1 MSNNKNQN
9 SNKNNNRNN
18 YKNNN
23 YNKKNQDKQTGTKR
37 TVEAEQVKKQNVEN
51 TKEVEKET
59 VAEPK
64 AAEVKAQPEKINKTA
79 QTENRIDV
87 NELKDKLTNVLNRK
101 NTRIVLVSAAKIVL
115 PVIALII
122 VIATIISLVH
132 SKNGKDTEVAASL
145 SEETTEGTVSSAVL
159 NEPLEENKYP
169 AVNELV
175 QSFYTALAEGDMDTV
190 KALKDYTNDKE
201 IITYQKKSEY
211 IESYNNLT
219 CYTKDGIDP
228 NTYYLYVCYDVKFKD
243 IDTMAPG
250 LNAWYVYTNDAGS
263 LQIDGDMEESVTAA
277 LKLVT
282 SQDDVVDLYNKVDV
296 EYKEAIADDEQLNTF
311 LAEFPNEIKTSVG
324 VALAQ
329 LEQESQEETQQ
340 QTTETA
346 QETTT
351 ETAATEEQPQT
362 QTVNQQV
369 RVTDTVNV
377 RSSDSEVAD
386 KIGKAQQGDILTRT
400 EEKNNGWSKVIY
412 EGKEA
417 YIKSDYLEVV
427 SDNTDTAAATT
438 ETVVKTVKAKT
449 NVNVRN
455 AASEDADKIGVAQ
468 GEATFNVLEDQG
480 EWLKIEYNGQT
491 GYVKAEFFE

>member
-1 MSNNKNQN
+1 MSSNKNQNNKNSNRNNNYNNKNQN
-9 SNKNNNRNN
+9 
-18 YKNNN
+18 
-23 YNKKNQDKQTGTKR
+23 KQTGTKH

-51 TKEVEKET
+51 TKDTVKEAVVEQKP
-59 VAEPK
+59 AE
-64 AAEVKAQPEKINKTA
+64 AKAQPGKINKAAKTG
-79 QTENRIDV
+79 NRIDV
-87 NELKDKLTNVLNRK
+87 NELKDKLNNVLNRK

-122 VIATIISLVH
+122 VVATIISLVH
-132 SKNGKDTEVAASL
+132 SKNGKDTEAIASL
-145 SEETTEGTVSSAVL
+145 SQETTEGTVSSAVL

-175 QSFYTALAEGDMDTV
+175 QSFYTALAEDDMDTV

-296 EYKEAIADDEQLNTF
+296 EYKEAIAEDEQLNTF

-329 LEQESQEETQQ
+329 LEQESQEQTQAEQ
-340 QTTETA
+340 QTTEAA

-369 RVTDTVNV
+369 RATDTVNV

-438 ETVVKTVKAKT
+438 ETVVKT
-449 NVNVRN
+449 
-455 AASEDADKIGVAQ
+455 GVAQ

-480 EWLKIEYNGQT
+480 EWLKIEYNGQP

>member
-1 MSNNKNQN
+1 MSSNKNQNNKNSNRNNNYNNKNQN
-9 SNKNNNRNN
+9 
-18 YKNNN
+18 
-23 YNKKNQDKQTGTKR
+23 KQTGTKH

-51 TKEVEKET
+51 TKDTVKEAVVEQKP
-59 VAEPK
+59 AE
-64 AAEVKAQPEKINKTA
+64 AKAQPGKINKAAKTG
-79 QTENRIDV
+79 NRIDV
-87 NELKDKLTNVLNRK
+87 NELKDKLNNVLNRK

-122 VIATIISLVH
+122 VVATIISLVH
-132 SKNGKDTEVAASL
+132 SKNGKDTEAIASL
-145 SEETTEGTVSSAVL
+145 SQETTEGTVSSAVL

-175 QSFYTALAEGDMDTV
+175 QSFYTALAEDDMDTV

-263 LQIDGDMEESVTAA
+263 LQMDGDMEESVTAA

-296 EYKEAIADDEQLNTF
+296 EYKEAIAEDEQLNTF

-329 LEQESQEETQQ
+329 LEQESQEQTQAEQ
-340 QTTETA
+340 QTTEAA

-351 ETAATEEQPQT
+351 ETASVEEQPQT

-369 RVTDTVNV
+369 RATDTVNV

-412 EGKEA
+412 EGKDA

-427 SDNTDTAAATT
+427 SDNTATAAATT
-438 ETVVKTVKAKT
+438 ATVVKTVKAKT

-455 AASEDADKIGVAQ
+455 AASQDADKIGVAQ

-480 EWLKIEYNGQT
+480 EWLKIEYNGQP

>member
-1 MSNNKNQN
+1 MSNNN
-9 SNKNNNRNN
+9 NKNNNRNN

-23 YNKKNQDKQTGTKR
+23 YNKKNQNKQTGMRR

-64 AAEVKAQPEKINKTA
+64 VAEVKAQPEKISKA
-79 QTENRIDV
+79 AKTENRIDV

-132 SKNGKDTEVAASL
+132 SKNGKDTEAVASL

-211 IESYNNLT
+211 IECYNNLT

-250 LNAWYVYTNDAGS
+250 LNAWYVYINDAGS

-296 EYKEAIADDEQLNTF
+296 EYKEAIAEDEQLNTF

-329 LEQESQEETQQ
+329 LEQESQE
-340 QTTETA
+340 
-346 QETTT
+346 
-351 ETAATEEQPQT
+351 QT
-362 QTVNQQV
+362 Q
-369 RVTDTVNV
+369 
-377 RSSDSEVAD
+377 
-386 KIGKAQQGDILTRT
+386 
-400 EEKNNGWSKVIY
+400 
-412 EGKEA
+412 
-417 YIKSDYLEVV
+417 
-427 SDNTDTAAATT
+427 
-438 ETVVKTVKAKT
+438 
-449 NVNVRN
+449 
-455 AASEDADKIGVAQ
+455 
-468 GEATFNVLEDQG
+468 
-480 EWLKIEYNGQT
+480 
-491 GYVKAEFFE
+491 AELHL